1 MNFKLKRVDIISIQR
16 LPMFAE
22 STGILGAKMEVD
34 LLEVDL
40 LEVEI
45 GGIGGERSKTWID
58 KRPDFL

>member
-34 LLEVDL
+34 LLEV
-40 LEVEI
+40 EI
-45 GGIGGERSKTWID
+45 GGIGGESSKTWIH